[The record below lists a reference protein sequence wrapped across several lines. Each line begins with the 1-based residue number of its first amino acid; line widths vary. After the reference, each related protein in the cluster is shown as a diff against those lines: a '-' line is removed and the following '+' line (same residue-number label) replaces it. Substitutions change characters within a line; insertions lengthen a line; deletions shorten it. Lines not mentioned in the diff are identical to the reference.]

1 MIPGAGGHDCIT
13 SHRSEFYYLNC
24 CVEYPEH
31 ARSRMGKKAT
41 KVLAGWLK
49 ALAGKVAAAL
59 PGIIGAIISGF

>member
-1 MIPGAGGHDCIT
+1 
-13 SHRSEFYYLNC
+13 
-24 CVEYPEH
+24 
-31 ARSRMGKKAT
+31 MGKKAT